1 MNRWNRLQ
9 TYVEGNRDIGLDLV
23 RIFLGLVLFAKGAY
37 FAGHI
42 SEVMSMLGPNFNQ
55 MMMAHAIAMAHF
67 AGGLLLAA
75 GLLTRVSAFVQ
86 LPIVLG
92 AVFTVHIREGLF
104 GSTSNLEFAALV
116 AFLLAIIGVL
126 GPGRWSADYVLARRQ
141 ALLEGRPFPPHA
153 PEHTASWRRVN

>member
-9 TYVEGNRDIGLDLV
+9 QFVEGNRDVGLDLV
-23 RIFLGLVLFAKGAY
+23 RIFLGFALFARGAY

-42 SEVMSMLGPNFNQ
+42 TQVMSLLNTDFNKIML
-55 MMMAHAIAMAHF
+55 AHAIAMAHF

-92 AVFTVHIREGLF
+92 AVFTVHMREGLF
-104 GSTSNLEFAALV
+104 GSTSNLELAVLV
-116 AFLLAIIGVL
+116 AVLLAIIGVV

-141 ALLEGRPFPPHA
+141 ALLEGHPFPPHA
-153 PEHTASWRRVN
+153 PEHTATWRRVN